1 MIRAFAED
9 IIIVVVSPSVMPQ
22 LQLPLFP
29 EGVTHINAELAFVK
43 ENDRITYFNG
53 TMPVFV
59 HDVDDHRTFKMI
71 TAQFCVTG
79 NTKLVEISRAFG
91 VPEISVKRAVKLYRE
106 EGPKGFYK
114 KRKTRGPAVLTEAVL
129 CQAQQLFDE
138 GLEVSEVADQI
149 GVKSNTLSKAVRA
162 GRVHKRTQQQ
172 ETAGSSK
179 SERSA
184 EDSRAAMGMGANNTM
199 DRIAASVGELEA
211 VSPQFQPAL
220 DVPNGGVLFALPA
233 LLATGLLKFTERYFQ
248 LPKGYY
254 GLASLFVLLAFLA
267 LARVK
272 TIERVRYCAPG
283 EWGKLLG
290 LDRIPEVR
298 TLRKKIQ
305 YLSQDKQAEQW
316 SAQLC
321 KEWMQAVPEQAATLY
336 IDGHV
341 RVYNGH
347 QTKLPRHYVAR
358 QKLCLRATT
367 DYWVNAMDGQPFFVI
382 HQAVDP
388 GLIKVIEQEILPR
401 LKKELAKL
409 LWKGELEDDPL
420 LHRLSLVFDREGY
433 SPDFFL
439 RMKKQRVACVTYHK
453 FPGKDWSEAEF
464 KVTLVEMPS
473 GAKVEMKLAERGT
486 RLTNGLWVR
495 EIRKLTEQGHQT
507 SILATDYRSNLTVI
521 AVEMFSRWSQENF
534 FKYMREHYGL
544 DKLVDYSVEP
554 ISDPVRVVNPRY
566 RQLDG
571 QIRSTAAKL
580 SRKLA
585 KFGAMNLE
593 DTIEP
598 NCVEQFIKEKS
609 ALQDEIED
617 LQTDV
622 EALKKQRKQLSRH
635 IALEELPEDEKFN
648 QLSTQSKHLIDT
660 IKMIAYRAETVMAN
674 LLKEHMARPEEARSL
689 LRSLYNTEAD
699 LLPDREQSTLTVQ
712 LHHMTTHAADTA
724 IQKLCDELN
733 ETETCFPGTNLRLVM
748 KVGS

>member
-1 MIRAFAED
+1 
-9 IIIVVVSPSVMPQ
+9 MPQ
-22 LQLPLFP
+22 VQLPFFP
-29 EGVTHINAELAFVK
+29 EGVTHINANLAFIK

-53 TMPVFV
+53 TMPVFA
-59 HDVDDHRTFKMI
+59 HDSDDHRTFKMI

-106 EGPKGFYK
+106 EGAEGFYK
-114 KRKTRGPAVLTEAVL
+114 KRKARGPAVLTEAVL

-138 GLEVSEVADQI
+138 GLDVSEVADGI
-149 GVKSNTLSKAVRA
+149 GVKPNTLSKAVRA
-162 GRVHKRTQQQ
+162 GRVHKR
-172 ETAGSSK
+172 AKSKDARSSSK
-179 SERSA
+179 SARSA
-184 EDSRAAMGMGANNTM
+184 EDSNAPMGMGANNTM
-199 DRIAASVGELEA
+199 ARIAASVGELEA
-211 VSPQFQPAL
+211 VSPEFQPAL

-267 LARVK
+267 LARIK
-272 TIERVRYCAPG
+272 TIEGVRYCAPG

-305 YLSQDKQAEQW
+305 HLSQDKQPEQW

-321 KEWMQAVPEQAATLY
+321 QEWMEAMPEQAATLY

-388 GLIKVIEQEILPR
+388 GMIKVIEQEILPR
-401 LKKELAKL
+401 LEKEVPKQPS
-409 LWKGELEDDPL
+409 KGELEDDPL
-420 LHRLSLVFDREGY
+420 LHRFSLVFDREGY

-453 FPGKDWSEAEF
+453 FPTKDWPEDEF
-464 KVTLVEMPS
+464 KSTLVEMPS
-473 GAKVEMKLAERGT
+473 GAKVEIKLAERGT
-486 RLTNGLWVR
+486 RLSNRLWVR
-495 EIRKLTEQGHQT
+495 EIRKLTERGHQT
-507 SILATDYRSNLTVI
+507 SVLATDYRSDLTVI

-554 ISDPVRVVNPRY
+554 ISDPVRVVNPRH

-571 QIRSTAAKL
+571 EIRSAAAKL
-580 SRKLA
+580 SRRLA

-593 DTIEP
+593 TTIEP
-598 NCVEQFIKEKS
+598 DCVEEFMKEK
-609 ALQDEIED
+609 AELQDEIEE

-622 EALKKQRKQLSRH
+622 EGLKKQRKEVSRH
-635 IALEELPEDEKFN
+635 IAIDELPEEEKFS
-648 QLSTQSKHLIDT
+648 QLSTRSKHLIDT
-660 IKMIAYRAETVMAN
+660 IKMVAYRAETAMAN
-674 LLKEHMARPEEARSL
+674 SLKEHMSRPEEARSL
-689 LRSLYNTEAD
+689 LRALYNTEAD
-699 LLPDREQSTLTVQ
+699 LLPDHEQGTLTVQ
-712 LHHMTTHAADTA
+712 LHHMTNHSSDRA

-748 KVGS
+748 KLGS